1 VDNKRRPSWDFFG
14 WSSGKKVEPT
24 LQVADQDGTV
34 GNVEKRDMESI
45 DTLRGEQ
52 LKHELIELES
62 ECRRVQMMLKRRRTL
77 RSVKFL
83 FSRIWVLQMEQLR
96 RHLLHHCLPVRLAR
110 KKML

>member
-62 ECRRVQMMLKRRRTL
+62 ECRRVQMMLKRRR
-77 RSVKFL
+77 
-83 FSRIWVLQMEQLR
+83 IWVLQMEQLR